1 MGEIGEGG
9 IEWQKK
15 TKQWMKIVCSH
26 IRKGKKKSTRKL
38 MGELNWMGLVGEMNI
53 NWGSY

>member
-26 IRKGKKKSTRKL
+26 IRKGKKKFFQTRSVLRWNFSQFCMYNKC
-38 MGELNWMGLVGEMNI
+38 
-53 NWGSY
+53 